1 LLGSSGSTYLFC
13 CICINITICFN
24 KCCSRCTNEA
34 FGRNKYFS
42 FFFKKILNFE
52 NINKKKDSN
61 KMAAELEE
69 MDREIN
75 KRLDEKENIEER
87 ARLRNDTTINININ
101 KIKDSSILEKQ
112 VN

>member
-1 LLGSSGSTYLFC
+1 
-13 CICINITICFN
+13 
-24 KCCSRCTNEA
+24 
-34 FGRNKYFS
+34 
-42 FFFKKILNFE
+42 
-52 NINKKKDSN
+52 
-61 KMAAELEE
+61 MAAELEE

-75 KRLDEKENIEER
+75 KRLDEKENMEER